1 MQFNLSEGKKIT
13 RIRRDTFFFDLGTV
27 TNLKQIK
34 RRKKKVKH
42 IFGPTQGGRQKN
54 HYGLY
59 VFFIFQKIY
68 LCQLLVD
75 FLFCFHKFVFQVLKT
90 KSALLTF
97 LIFFFFERQPHK
109 KDEFLS
115 L

>member
-1 MQFNLSEGKKIT
+1 
-13 RIRRDTFFFDLGTV
+13 
-27 TNLKQIK
+27 
-34 RRKKKVKH
+34 VKH

-97 LIFFFFERQPHK
+97 LIFFFLKGNHTK
-109 KDEFLS
+109 KMSFYLCNFIYSMNGNEFQQYNN
-115 L
+115 

>member
-1 MQFNLSEGKKIT
+1 
-13 RIRRDTFFFDLGTV
+13 
-27 TNLKQIK
+27 
-34 RRKKKVKH
+34 VKH

-97 LIFFFFERQPHK
+97 LMFFFFERQPHK